1 MRRAVAAVAAVAP
14 KRVILSVALKPAH
27 RRGCIFDG
35 RRQGDAGRIRVRR
48 IGCQT
53 MAHGRDGVAARPQCK
68 DKGWHIRSVS
78 SQPSAA
84 VEPGQQRP
92 WCVHAASSG
101 RRVEVE
107 QLAAVCP
114 ICIGARSA
122 GHNRMPNECDTP
134 TSTRKK
140 KRCAFRK
147 GLAAGALVRL
157 LEIFHWFGEVIAML
171 AWRYCRLDCTPE
183 RTLERWRYRGILVV
197 TLPLYCTQAP
207 RLAETRQGAR
217 AR

>member
-1 MRRAVAAVAAVAP
+1 
-14 KRVILSVALKPAH
+14 
-27 RRGCIFDG
+27 
-35 RRQGDAGRIRVRR
+35 
-48 IGCQT
+48 

-92 WCVHAASSG
+92 WCVHAASG

-107 QLAAVCP
+107 QLAAVCA

-157 LEIFHWFGEVIAML
+157 LEIPLLV
-171 AWRYCRLDCTPE
+171 AWRYCRLDCAPE
-183 RTLERWRYRGILVV
+183 TLERWRYRGILVV
-197 TLPLYCTQAP
+197 TLPLY
-207 RLAETRQGAR
+207 LSLIHI
-217 AR
+217 